1 MNKLVIS
8 IIVPVA
14 SFVLTAMFAI
24 VLGFVFYQIHHNTE
38 IGTLGV
44 IGIGLALLILTPAIA
59 FALERTTES

>member
-14 SFVLTAMFAI
+14 SLVLIAMFAI
-24 VLGFVFYQIHHNTE
+24 ILGFGFYQIHHNTE

-44 IGIGLALLILTPAIA
+44 IGIGMALMILTPAIA

>member
-1 MNKLVIS
+1 MNSLVIS

-14 SFVLTAMFAI
+14 SFVLIAMFAI
-24 VLGFVFYQIHHNTE
+24 VLGFVFYQINHNTE

>member
-1 MNKLVIS
+1 MNSLVIS

-14 SFVLTAMFAI
+14 SFVLTAIFAI

-44 IGIGLALLILTPAIA
+44 IGIGMALMILTPAIA

>member
-1 MNKLVIS
+1 MNSLVIS

-14 SFVLTAMFAI
+14 SFVLIAMFAI

>member
-1 MNKLVIS
+1 MNSLVIS

-44 IGIGLALLILTPAIA
+44 IGIGMALMILTPAIA